1 MGGRL
6 ESGLSGRLLLSLGLG
21 LAIAAL
27 WASPGASRWP
37 AGERLIEPA
46 VLNPLTLQSTG
57 NELTGNAM
65 LPGIGEMQSAA
76 ILMVE
81 SRTVRVGANLFDALD
96 QAGIPDAI
104 LAQVVDLFSP
114 EVDFNALDA
123 ADRLTVQW
131 QARLGRDDLQSR
143 PQKLLAAQLQR
154 GQLGLDAIWF
164 ERADGQGDFHA
175 LDGRPLSR
183 TFLMSPIAYD
193 RVSSGYVDR
202 REHPLRPGHWQAHQG
217 IDLPAPIGTPVR
229 ATADGILE
237 FSGMRGG
244 YGLMVRILHN
254 ERQSTLYAH
263 LNEIAPGLERG
274 RRINQS
280 EVIGTVGQTGDATG
294 PHLHFE
300 FIQDGRTIDPSQA
313 LDERPLQAL
322 GPQDRR
328 ALYASAERMRRVFL
342 TLQALQPASFE

>member
-6 ESGLSGRLLLSLGLG
+6 ESGLLRPLLLSLGLV
-21 LAIAAL
+21 IVAL
-27 WASPGASRWP
+27 WASPGPSRWP
-37 AGERLIEPA
+37 SGARLIEPA
-46 VLNPLTLQSTG
+46 ELQPLALEQPAQAMPQGTGQTLSGVL
-57 NELTGNAM
+57 
-65 LPGIGEMQSAA
+65 
-76 ILMVE
+76 LMVE
-81 SRTVRVGANLFDALD
+81 SRTVRVGANLFDTLD

-114 EVDFNALDA
+114 EVDFNSLDA

-143 PQKLLAAQLQR
+143 PQKLLATQLQR

-237 FSGMRGG
+237 FAGLRGG

-280 EVIGTVGQTGDATG
+280 EVIGTVGQTGHATG

-322 GPQDRR
+322 GPQDRQ
-328 ALYASAERMRRVFL
+328 ALYAHAERMRRFFV
-342 TLQALQPASFE
+342 TLQTMQPASFE